1 MKKFERF
8 GPSNMTPTQKEELI
22 LHTIKTFGGS
32 REQVERAMF
41 VDLEENCVRVKNDIY
56 VVAIRQVNEPICD
69 MIWLSICRID
79 KKPLHNWRDLQTI
92 KNMLVGE
99 NCFGYEVYPAE
110 DQLVDTANQYHL
122 WCFPNGYS
130 LPFGFKEGRK
140 VDYTSTST
148 TIQEPLQTI

>member
-1 MKKFERF
+1 MQEFKPF

-32 REQVERAMF
+32 REQIEKAMF
-41 VDLEENCVRVKNDIY
+41 KDLEENCIRVKNDIY
-56 VVAIRQVNEPICD
+56 VVAIRKVREEMSD

-99 NCFGYEVYPAE
+99 DCFGYEVYPAE

-122 WCFPNGYS
+122 WCLPNGAFLS
-130 LPFGFKEGRK
+130 FGFHEGRN
-140 VDYTSTST
+140 VCYESTST
-148 TIQEPLQTI
+148 TIQEPLNN

>member
-32 REQVERAMF
+32 REQVERAM
-41 VDLEENCVRVKNDIY
+41 VKDLEENCIRVKNDIY
-56 VVAIRQVNEPICD
+56 VVAMRQVHEPICD

-122 WCFPNGYS
+122 WCLPNGTH
-130 LPFGFKEGRK
+130 LPFGFHDGRK
-140 VDYTSTST
+140 VSYESTSVT
-148 TIQEPLQTI
+148 KQEPLNK